1 MNESLKEKIK
11 RIAKDKLGIRSWRDQ
26 VDENFAN
33 GTQVASAPFARAGKI
48 IKGLQTD
55 ALIDRLLKA
64 DEDLKNGLITKEER
78 ANILK
83 GLQDKTRQVHYYKK
97 LNGANEFDNTPRD
110 IIRNDTWEFPS
121 DIVGEDLNAKV
132 ADVKKARE
140 GFIKRDESAIASA
153 SGYRGYHPEDVIGKD
168 EYKMWKDREPSNDTK
183 IDGKAWLKQKQ
194 EGKEAGKEIA
204 KQFSEQ
210 NKKEKAKYRQI
221 SMGATYSN
229 SFIPDG
235 YTGKLYKVTSKTDPS
250 SSSIITQKQ
259 LDDADEELKT
269 LWKVEEVKPTK
280 ALGGQN
286 TKYLDRSLDKESPQ
300 DLETM
305 AKSAKP
311 IHYDENGNPYVRGY
325 TWTQTDN
332 VPKITNPDVGYL
344 ASVGA
349 DTKIYHAG
357 ATPGHWT
364 SEGWGNPMDLNYE
377 NGLAPGQVVNG
388 AQRLKYDKKIEML
401 NNLGL
406 ENETESLWNDFC
418 NHRISRFQ
426 LENNLNDMLKQN
438 GLIKDVNFDEQL
450 LETRWPLKWYQK
462 APSEHQPDAG
472 EKVTIMNAGPGA
484 KDIHRPVIKEV
495 SDSRSNREFEALQNE
510 FMDRFQLPQ
519 EALMHQYRRKIDSEG
534 WSPEL
539 EEWYKSERKKFTEDP
554 EFSRMYKLISL
565 GPKKVP
571 TTVGTK
577 VDKIA
582 TPASMITAH
591 MEDYMPRNWSMRDR
605 QNGGQSIAGWH
616 PNKKW
621 SSWTAGDFANHVKE
635 NMPELYKQLS
645 DEAEKEFGKSVD
657 ARKNAK
663 NIHNYIGQ
671 YFIDNPDYL
680 EIMADMTEGKPLGR
694 TFKTPYEFSNWYN
707 QR

>member
-11 RIAKDKLGIRSWRDQ
+11 RIARDKLGIRSWRDQ

-194 EGKEAGKEIA
+194 EGEEAGKEIA

-332 VPKITNPDVGYL
+332 VPKITNPDAGYL

-349 DTKIYHAG
+349 DTEIYHAN

-377 NGLAPGQVVNG
+377 NRVAPGQVQKINMNHVNDIL
-388 AQRLKYDKKIEML
+388 RKYGFDSIDVRNWIAESGGVDPSALNSKDIIESVPYFL
-401 NNLGL
+401 EDRGLGNSD
-406 ENETESLWNDFC
+406 EFEEMIN
-418 NHRISRFQ
+418 SRAT
-426 LENNLNDMLKQN
+426 
-438 GLIKDVNFDEQL
+438 FDEQL

-484 KDIHRPVIKEV
+484 KDIHRPIVKEGK
-495 SDSRSNREFEALQNE
+495 
-510 FMDRFQLPQ
+510 P
-519 EALMHQYRRKIDSEG
+519 
-534 WSPEL
+534 
-539 EEWYKSERKKFTEDP
+539 
-554 EFSRMYKLISL
+554 
-565 GPKKVP
+565 
-571 TTVGTK
+571 VGTK

-582 TPASMITAH
+582 TPASMITVH
-591 MEDYMPRNWSMRDR
+591 MEDNMPRNWSMRDR

-621 SSWTAGDFANHVKE
+621 SSWTAGAFANHVKE

-680 EIMADMTEGKPLGR
+680 EIMADMMEGKPLGR